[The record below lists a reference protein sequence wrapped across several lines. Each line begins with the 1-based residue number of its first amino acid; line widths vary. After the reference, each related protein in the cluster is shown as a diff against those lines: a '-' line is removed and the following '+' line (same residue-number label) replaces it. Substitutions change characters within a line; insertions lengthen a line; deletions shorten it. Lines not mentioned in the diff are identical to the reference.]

1 MIPPTAYLAK
11 MVHVIPQYAI
21 PIEDH
26 RLPFQPIPTFTTTSS
41 IVILSKDLHLLV
53 ILLIAFDIRISVLF
67 DFQDVPI
74 QRFFCYS
81 SAVLDLL
88 HDRFHQPRDFVRRP
102 SLIPIFIFHFVF
114 EGERYPSILMRI
126 LGVE

>member
-1 MIPPTAYLAK
+1 MI
-11 MVHVIPQYAI
+11 HIIPQNAI

-53 ILLIAFDIRISVLF
+53 ILLIAFNIRISVLAH
-67 DFQDVPI
+67 FQDVPI
-74 QRFFCYS
+74 QRFFRYA

-88 HDRFHQPRDFVRRP
+88 HDQLHQLRDLIRRP
-102 SLIPIFIFHFVF
+102 VLIPISAFHFVF

-126 LGVE
+126 LGVD